1 VNPTATING
10 NEHVIMGGGFSPVV
24 LGFMT
29 NWKTGLFYINPLN
42 GQLDLILG
50 LKPTGGGIVDYSII
64 VHMYLYQTA
73 TQWSIF
79 TLENSR

>member
-1 VNPTATING
+1 
-10 NEHVIMGGGFSPVV
+10 MGGGFSPVV

-50 LKPTGGGIVDYSII
+50 LRPTGGGGNFVIPTITDYSII